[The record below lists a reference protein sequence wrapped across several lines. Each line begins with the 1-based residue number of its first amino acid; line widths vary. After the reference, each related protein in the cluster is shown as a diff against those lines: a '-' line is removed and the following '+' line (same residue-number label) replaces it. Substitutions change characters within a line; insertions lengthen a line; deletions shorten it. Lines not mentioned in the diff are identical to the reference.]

1 MRSKNR
7 SDGNRV
13 KQRKVRLCDGCRVA
27 VRAFSLLL
35 VSIVAVPTRADN
47 PFSKDRV
54 DAAIKRGID
63 YLVSEQHAEGRYAGA
78 INDGQSRDHLVAM
91 TSLSIM
97 AMAAVGHQPS
107 DATPEGAAM
116 AHAIDFVLQP
126 EHQAA
131 GQYFGADGSRM
142 YGHGITT
149 LMLAEMLGMGV
160 DEEQDVRIR
169 ASLQGAVDLILAS
182 QKSGKNWQNRGGW
195 RYEPRSRDSDLSV
208 SVWQVMALRSA
219 KNAGLDIPAESIDE
233 AVAYIRRCYSERHG
247 AFCYIPGCAP
257 DYAMVAAGA
266 LSMQVCG
273 QYDADEVRSAAVWL
287 ESNEL
292 NYQHNWFFYGTYYYA
307 QAMYQRGGTF
317 AQHARSRVEDIL
329 LRHQSDAGFWAASSG
344 QERGAGRV
352 YSTAMAVLSLSVK
365 YHYLPIY
372 QR

>member
-1 MRSKNR
+1 MKTA
-7 SDGNRV
+7 
-13 KQRKVRLCDGCRVA
+13 VA
-27 VRAFSLLL
+27 LL
-35 VSIVAVPTRADN
+35 VVVLGFPVLGVPVRADN
-47 PFSKDRV
+47 PFGKDQV
-54 DAAIKRGID
+54 DVAIKRGID
-63 YLVSEQHAEGRYAGA
+63 YLVSEQYDEGRFAGA

-107 DATPEGAAM
+107 DATPEGIGM
-116 AHAIDFVLQP
+116 TRAINFVLKP
-126 EHQAA
+126 DNQAA

-160 DEEQDVRIR
+160 DEEQDERIR
-169 ASLQGAVDLILAS
+169 SSLRNAVDLILAS
-182 QKSGKNWQNRGGW
+182 QKNGKPWQYRGGW
-195 RYEPRSRDSDLSV
+195 RYTPSSRDSDLSV

-233 AVAYIRRCYSERHG
+233 AVAYIRRCYSQQHG
-247 AFCYIPGCAP
+247 AFSYVPGRAP

-273 QYDADEVRSAAVWL
+273 QYDADEVQGAAVWL
-287 ESNEL
+287 HSNEL
-292 NYQHNWFFYGTYYYA
+292 NYQHHWFFYGTYYYA
-307 QAMYQRGGTF
+307 QSMYQRGGTY
-317 AQHARSRVEDIL
+317 AQRARSRVEDIL
-329 LRHQSDAGFWAASSG
+329 LRHQSDAGFWAGSSG
-344 QERGAGRV
+344 QEKSAGRV
-352 YSTAMAVLSLSVK
+352 YTTAMAVLSLSVK